1 MLLPCDFSGKGNML
15 SKIFKAYD
23 VRAIY
28 PSPLGETEAWQ
39 VGCATGQYLKKLV
52 SETGVTAALN
62 LPNTVVMSH
71 DMRPHS
77 PQLTKAFTEGVRAA
91 GMDVINVGM
100 CDTSFIYFAINHLG
114 AAGGVQVTASHNPI
128 QYNGFKISG
137 PQAKPIGASTGLKD
151 IQAIAETL
159 GEAGSVTG
167 EGKYEER
174 DLWEPYRQHVLKFY
188 QPPKKGKRPI
198 KVVIDAS
205 NGMAGKLVPKVFSAL
220 PGVEIIPIN
229 FEITGAFSH
238 DPNPLVAENMKPT
251 QEGVAKHRADL
262 GACFDGDADRCIL
275 TDERGT
281 IIGCDHLTAMLVEH
295 FTRGQYGTTVIYDL
309 RSSKALEEAIVKN
322 GARPMKSRVGHVFMK
337 AALRESQGVF
347 GGELS
352 GHFYFRDNFYADSGA
367 IAFAAVLSVL
377 GQSDKTL
384 HDLIEPFKQY
394 PQSGEIN
401 FHVENKD
408 KTLEALEETFG
419 DDAIIDKLDG
429 VTIDQWEKSGW
440 WFNCRASNTEPLIR
454 LNAEAKDKAKLE
466 ALLAQLKPMLGTEDL
481 GHH

>member
-1 MLLPCDFSGKGNML
+1 ML

-52 SETGVTAALN
+52 IDTGITAALN
-62 LPNTVVMSH
+62 LPNTVVISH

-77 PQLTKAFTEGVRAA
+77 PQLTKAFTEGVRAS
-91 GMDVINVGM
+91 GMDVIDVGM

-137 PQAKPIGASTGLKD
+137 PQAKPIGATTGLSE

-167 EGKYEER
+167 DGKYEER

-198 KVVIDAS
+198 RVVIDAS

-281 IIGCDHLTAMLVEH
+281 IIGCDHLTALLVEH

-309 RSSKALEEAIVKN
+309 RSSKALEEAIIKN

-337 AALRESQGVF
+337 AALRESMGVF

-377 GQSDKTL
+377 GQSDITL
-384 HDLIEPFKQY
+384 HDLVEPFKQY

-401 FHVENKD
+401 FHVENKE
-408 KTLEALEETFG
+408 KTLDAVEEKFG

-454 LNAEAKDKAKLE
+454 LNAEAKDKVKLD
-466 ALLAQLKPMLGTEDL
+466 ALLTELKPMLGKEDT

>member
-1 MLLPCDFSGKGNML
+1 ML

-23 VRAIY
+23 VRAVY
-28 PSPLGETEAWQ
+28 PDPLSETAAWQ
-39 VGCATGQYLKKLV
+39 VGCATGQFLKQQVADGGSPAAKL
-52 SETGVTAALN
+52 T
-62 LPNTVVMSH
+62 LPNTVVMSR

-91 GMDVINVGM
+91 GMDVIDVGM
-100 CDTSFIYFAINHLG
+100 CDTSFIYFAINHLNC
-114 AAGGVQVTASHNPI
+114 AGGVQVTASHNPI

-137 PQAKPIGASTGLKD
+137 AQARPIGATTGLKQ
-151 IQAIAETL
+151 IQAIAEKL
-159 GEAGSVTG
+159 GEPGTVKG
-167 EGKYEER
+167 EGKFEER
-174 DLWEPYRQHVLKFY
+174 DLWEPYREHVLKFY
-188 QPPKKGKRPI
+188 QPPKAGRRPI

-205 NGMAGKLVPKVFSAL
+205 NGMAGKLVPKVFAGL
-220 PGVEIIPIN
+220 PGIEIIPVN

-251 QEGVAKHRADL
+251 QQGVAKHRADL

-295 FTRGQYGTTVIYDL
+295 FMKGQPRETTIIYDL
-309 RSSKALEEAIVKN
+309 RSSKALEEAIVAH

-337 AALRESQGVF
+337 ALLRESQGVF

-367 IAFAAVLSVL
+367 IAFAAVLSML
-377 GQSDKTL
+377 GQSDKSL
-384 HDLIEPFKQY
+384 SQLIAPFKQY

-401 FHVENKD
+401 FHVEDKE
-408 KTLEALEETFG
+408 KTLAAVEAKFG
-419 DDAIIDKLDG
+419 KGAIVDKLDG
-429 VTIDQWEKSGW
+429 VTIDQWTGSGW

-466 ALLAQLKPMLGTEDL
+466 GLLAELKPMLGTEDK